1 MLSGGWGAVC
11 PGDVLGVVVCWH
23 RKLGRMSTWRLPM
36 RVELGGG
43 GCKWRRAVRG
53 RNRYRRR
60 CLAKIEVL
68 ATFAAFESV
77 LRGEPVAT

>member
-1 MLSGGWGAVC
+1 
-11 PGDVLGVVVCWH
+11 
-23 RKLGRMSTWRLPM
+23 MSTWRLPM

-60 CLAKIEVL
+60 CLAKIDVL
-68 ATFAAFESV
+68 ATFATFESV
-77 LRGEPVAT
+77 LRGEPVAA